1 MHKSIRQSMAWLH
14 SWLGLMLGWVL
25 FCIFLLGATSYY
37 RQEINAWMQPQ
48 FNHTEIN
55 QQQAIQNAWE
65 YLEEN
70 AHDAKS
76 WYISVANSQHPTSNV
91 YWQKSDGSYAIK
103 NLDPVTGQEIQAA
116 TTQGGDFFYN
126 FHFQL
131 FGVPYMIG
139 RLIVSFAAF
148 IMLIALISG
157 VITHKKIFTD
167 FFTFRTFKGQRSWL
181 DFHNVVSVIALP
193 FFLTITFTGLTIFFN
208 LYLPYGIQQVYSPK
222 QSLQFFEEINST
234 QPISTAQGQST
245 AMLTFEQLNHKIQ
258 QQWPNQP
265 EISTIEIKAPY
276 TSLAQIQIKQLE
288 DHSISLKPEQLS
300 IAGSTGQ
307 ILPDFRNYS
316 PVTTLYSGVYGLHMA
331 PFAQPLLRLGLF
343 FSGLLGCAMIASGL
357 LLWSLKRQLH
367 AKSQSFHFGHYLVD
381 RGNLA
386 CFVGLP
392 ISMLVYFYLNRL
404 VTPYIHGNNYE
415 IQGFFLTWLI
425 SLVAALFTKKAYL
438 WRSQLTILIALATLL
453 PLVDYYSLY
462 QQHLL
467 FSQSYW
473 TYLRVDLFFWLFAG
487 LAFLIYRNI
496 QPIQQQAHQR
506 IQRKSSLNSEL
517 ETKS

>member
-1 MHKSIRQSMAWLH
+1 MA
-14 SWLGLMLGWVL
+14 
-25 FCIFLLGATSYY
+25 
-37 RQEINAWMQPQ
+37 
-48 FNHTEIN
+48 
-55 QQQAIQNAWE
+55 
-65 YLEEN
+65 
-70 AHDAKS
+70 
-76 WYISVANSQHPTSNV
+76 
-91 YWQKSDGSYAIK
+91 
-103 NLDPVTGQEIQAA
+103 
-116 TTQGGDFFYN
+116 
-126 FHFQL
+126 
-131 FGVPYMIG
+131 
-139 RLIVSFAAF
+139 
-148 IMLIALISG
+148 
-157 VITHKKIFTD
+157 
-167 FFTFRTFKGQRSWL
+167 
-181 DFHNVVSVIALP
+181 
-193 FFLTITFTGLTIFFN
+193 
-208 LYLPYGIQQVYSPK
+208 
-222 QSLQFFEEINST
+222 
-234 QPISTAQGQST
+234 
-245 AMLTFEQLNHKIQ
+245 
-258 QQWPNQP
+258 NQP
-265 EISTIEIKAPY
+265 EISTIEVKAPY

-307 ILPDFRNYS
+307 ILPDIRNYS
-316 PVTTLYSGVYGLHMA
+316 PVATLYSGVYGLHMA

-517 ETKS
+517 EAKS